1 MFDRFVF
8 ECVTLA
14 YSTAHYKIPL
24 WKRRPILVVTIFGV
38 VFGLVGLSIG
48 LGLYFSR
55 LTEPLPI
62 PTTVLPTN
70 TTLSPI
76 TTLAVTTTNA
86 PSKTILPPEIL
97 PPAIGVG
104 ALALAWILGFLPRPT
119 STTTT
124 TTTTTTTMTTTTTT
138 TTTTTQSWSNWSE
151 CSPAHDCLDTVLSE
165 QRCPVRSKSKNLWI
179 NGELTEVKIDSPV
192 GCNCASCTF
201 RLTDWVDVGCTRDA
215 GINGGDGDCPCHWT
229 QHRYCQQ
236 LSNGIIE
243 IQILSRA
250 DDFYFRW
257 ICDENV
263 PTWCRRCII
272 ICL

>member
-1 MFDRFVF
+1 MF
-8 ECVTLA
+8 ECVTPA
-14 YSTAHYKIPL
+14 YSTSHYQIPL

-48 LGLYFSR
+48 LGLYFSK

-86 PSKTILPPEIL
+86 PPRTILPPEIL

-104 ALALAWILGFLPRPT
+104 ALTLAWILGFMPKPT

-124 TTTTTTTMTTTTTT
+124 TTTTTTTITTTTT
-138 TTTTTQSWSNWSE
+138 TTTTTQSWSNWSG
-151 CSPAHDCLDTVLSE
+151 CSPTDNCLDTVLSG
-165 QRCPVRSKSKNLWI
+165 QSCPVRSRLGNVWI
-179 NGELTEVKIDSPV
+179 NGKLNEVKQESSE
-192 GCNCASCTF
+192 GCNCEPCTF
-201 RLTDWVDVGCTRDA
+201 RLTDWADAGCTRDD

-229 QHRYCQQ
+229 QYRYCQQ
-236 LSNGIIE
+236 FSNGMHKISIF
-243 IQILSRA
+243 I
-250 DDFYFRW
+250 
-257 ICDENV
+257 V
-263 PTWCRRCII
+263 
-272 ICL
+272 